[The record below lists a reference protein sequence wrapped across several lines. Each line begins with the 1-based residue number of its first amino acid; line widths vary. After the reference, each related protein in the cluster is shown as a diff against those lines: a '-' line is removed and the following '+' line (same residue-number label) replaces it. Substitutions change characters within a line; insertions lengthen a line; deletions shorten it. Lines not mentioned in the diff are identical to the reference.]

1 MLNQS
6 DNRAEVTDLPLC
18 RSERSCFSLQVQW
31 RRRNY
36 LVTLSRRSLCVE
48 SQSSE
53 TVIRSPRYGL
63 ISGCFAC
70 FFWKPEVN
78 WRFLGKEIP
87 RENERPLSCCSA
99 ANDCD
104 MTNRTEHLRSVFLPP
119 FFFLVLEVWSGG
131 WKSPYV
137 TTGETPRFITMTT
150 TNNRWVSRERT
161 NNR

>member
-1 MLNQS
+1 MTTGPKWLTSRCAVPNAHVS
-6 DNRAEVTDLPLC
+6 HC
-18 RSERSCFSLQVQW
+18 RYNEEEEMISLHS
-31 RRRNY
+31 
-36 LVTLSRRSLCVE
+36 LVGRYCVE

-119 FFFLVLEVWSGG
+119 FFLSTRGLIW
-131 WKSPYV
+131 
-137 TTGETPRFITMTT
+137 
-150 TNNRWVSRERT
+150 WVEIPLRH
-161 NNR
+161 NWGNPKIHHHDND